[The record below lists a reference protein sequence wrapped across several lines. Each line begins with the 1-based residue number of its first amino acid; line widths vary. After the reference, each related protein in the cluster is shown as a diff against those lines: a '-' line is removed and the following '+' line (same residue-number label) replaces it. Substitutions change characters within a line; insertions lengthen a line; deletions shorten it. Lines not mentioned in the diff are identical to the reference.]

1 MPRKHR
7 AVPTSHAAP
16 RVRSAPVTP
25 ADSAILDELADDDV
39 SLVPQMRVPPEAL
52 AGLARHGYSDSE
64 ISALVIPKRTLARR
78 RARREQLTVEETD
91 RALRL
96 ARIAKLAERVFGNSE
111 KAHRW
116 LRKPKQVLKGAT
128 PVQFLASEASARV
141 VEGMLHR
148 IQHGM
153 FA

>member
-7 AVPTSHAAP
+7 AVPASHVASRVTSAA
-16 RVRSAPVTP
+16 ATP
-25 ADSAILDELADDDV
+25 ADSTILDELADDV
-39 SLVPQMRVPPEAL
+39 SLVPEMRVRPEAL
-52 AGLARHGYSDSE
+52 VGLARHGYSDSE

-78 RARREQLTVEETD
+78 HARREPLTVEETD

-96 ARIAKLAERVFGNSE
+96 ARVAKLAQRVFGNPE

-116 LRKPKQVLKGAT
+116 LRKPKRALKGAT

-141 VEGMLHR
+141 VEGMLYR
-148 IQHGM
+148 IQHGI